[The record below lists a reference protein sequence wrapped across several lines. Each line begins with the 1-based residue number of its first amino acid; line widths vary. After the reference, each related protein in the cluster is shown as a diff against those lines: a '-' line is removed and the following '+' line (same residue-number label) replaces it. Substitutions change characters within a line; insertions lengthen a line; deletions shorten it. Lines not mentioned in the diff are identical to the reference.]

1 MPVTRNPEEAGPG
14 GSVSLT
20 VNFSESEVKILL
32 ESLIA
37 RERQMA
43 ETCATSDD
51 PDVVAE
57 TGNDLIE
64 LRLLLKS
71 VRDQAVRQFGERV
84 LNFSR
89 EPL

>member
-1 MPVTRNPEEAGPG
+1 M
-14 GSVSLT
+14 SL
-20 VNFSESEVKILL
+20 VLRLSESEAKILL
-32 ESLIA
+32 ESLIT

-43 ETCATSDD
+43 EVCETSDD
-51 PDVVAE
+51 EDLVAE

-64 LRLLLKS
+64 LRLFLNS